1 MNLEQIVIAPL
12 TNRFPPEGTSV
23 DISIIDERD
32 DLLLSSTTIKSEKI
46 MDE

>member
-1 MNLEQIVIAPL
+1 MNLEEKVIAPL
-12 TNRFPPEGTSV
+12 TNRFPLEGTSV